1 MKTQERIM
9 DKDSNY
15 SRSCNLPVCEF
26 GEGKVLAE
34 TVSSNPSQVQ
44 KADGVK
50 RDDFMKRLSHYSL
63 YLGIFLFGMG
73 LIFSFSATFEF
84 VIFLTAY
91 ALSGAE
97 IMLLLLKNIL
107 KGDIFDENFLMGV
120 ATIGAI
126 AIGEYPEAAAV
137 MIFYRAGLYFQE
149 RAVNHARK
157 SISSIMNIRPNYAN
171 LKLGGDVLKV
181 SPDEVKVGDRII
193 VRPGERVPL
202 DGIVIGGQSAL
213 DVSMLTG
220 EALPQDVEKGSDV
233 LSGSINKQGLL
244 TIEVTKLYGESTVSK
259 ILYLVQN
266 AISKKSRTENF
277 ITRFARYY
285 TPFVVFAAIALAVI
299 PPLLFSGTSFEV
311 WFHRALIFLVVSCPC
326 ALVISIPLSF
336 FGGIGG
342 ASRNGILVK
351 GANYLEALKRAD
363 TVIFDK
369 TGTLTKG
376 VFTVT
381 RVEPA
386 NGFDK
391 ERLLYYAAY
400 AESAS
405 GHPIAASIQKA
416 YGSKIDATKLTAYNE
431 IAGHGV
437 YAEIGGVSVV
447 AGNSKMLK
455 SKGIECPDIDIA
467 GTVVHVVIDKVYAGH
482 LVVAD
487 ELKPDSIKAVSMLRK
502 LGIRHIVMLTGDKR
516 DVSEKV
522 AAELGLDGMYCE
534 LLPDQKVEIVESYIE
549 KGKNGKGK
557 VVFAGDGINDA
568 PALARSDIGIAMG
581 GIGSDAAI
589 EAADVVLMTDE
600 PLKVATSIQIARKTS
615 RIVWQNIV
623 FALGT
628 EAVVLTLSAFGL
640 ATMWMAVFSDGGVAI
655 IAVLNAMRAMKVE
668 RV

>member
-615 RIVWQNIV
+615 RIVWQNII

-668 RV
+668 SV